1 MARQPRITKLTVHQ
15 YRRQVED
22 MGYDY
27 NGFNL
32 VYQPGG
38 RIETSGYVFTI
49 ETDAGVTGEYAGG
62 VAVSY
67 AQVGMVAQ
75 YLLGKNPLER
85 ELIWNDLKRALRKH
99 DRFGMGPI
107 DIALWDI
114 AGKLYDAPIAEL
126 LGGYRTTLPAYASTY
141 HGDENGGLSSPEAF
155 AEFALE
161 CRELG
166 YPAFKIHGW
175 GNGPMAREVAAVLAT
190 REAVGPEMDLMLD
203 PACEYDTFADALKV
217 GRACDEARFFWY
229 EDPFKDGG
237 LSSFAHRKL
246 RQLIR
251 TPILLG
257 EHVRGFE
264 LHVDQIVAEG
274 TDFVRADA
282 YYDGGITGLMKLA
295 HAAEGFGLDCE
306 IHAPG
311 PAHRHCMAALRN
323 SNYYELGLVHPKVG
337 RTRRGGALYADG
349 YSDALDA
356 IDARGHVPVPQGPG
370 LGVTIDWDWV
380 RAHETGVVVYDTQSG

>member
-1 MARQPRITKLTVHQ
+1 MVWHPKITRLTVHQ
-15 YRRQVED
+15 YSWPIED

-27 NGFNL
+27 NGFNM
-32 VYQPGG
+32 VYQRGN
-38 RIETSGYVFTI
+38 RIDATGYVFTI

-62 VAVSY
+62 MSVSY
-67 AQVGMVAQ
+67 TQVGMVAQ

-114 AGKLYDAPIAEL
+114 AGKLYDAPVYQL
-126 LGGYRTTLPAYASTY
+126 LGGYRESLPCYASTY
-141 HGDENGGLSSPEAF
+141 HGDENGGLDSPEAF
-155 AEFALE
+155 ADFALQCKE
-161 CRELG
+161 MG

-175 GNGPMAREVAAVLAT
+175 GRGPIEREVATVLKT
-190 REAVGPEMDLMLD
+190 RERVGPRMDLMID

-217 GRACDEARFFWY
+217 GRACDAADFFWY

-237 LSSFAHRKL
+237 LSAFAHRKL
-246 RQLIR
+246 RQLIK

-264 LHVDQIVAEG
+264 LHVDQIVGEG
-274 TDFVRADA
+274 TDYVRADA
-282 YYDGGITGLMKLA
+282 DYDGGITGVLKLA

-311 PAHRHCMAALRN
+311 PAHRHCMAAIRN
-323 SNYYELGLVHPKVG
+323 TNYYELGLVHPKIG
-337 RTRRGGALYADG
+337 RKQDARPVYKDG
-349 YSDALDA
+349 YSDDLDA
-356 IDARGHVPVPQGPG
+356 VDDRGHVPVPQGPG
-370 LGVTIDWDWV
+370 LGVEIDWDWV
-380 RAHETGVVVYDTQSG
+380 KSRETGKVVYE